1 MSATRLVFNRGV
13 VFSRQY

>member
-13 VFSRQY
+13 VFSRPY